1 MTIKHR
7 TATASLERLHRVFT
21 VPETQESTLGKIDL
35 EISQNLEGF
44 LQSHIVAVE
53 KDLDLVELDFAESA
67 IPEQPI
73 FVSEQTEFLLDKL
86 VAHSVHTA
94 APSFVGHM
102 TSALPYFMLP
112 LSKIMIALNQNLVKT
127 ETSKSFTP
135 MERQVTGMLHRLVYN
150 LDDGFYQQYMHDQN
164 YGLGAFCSGGTV
176 ANITALWVARNNA
189 FPATAN
195 FGGINQDGLVG
206 ALLEYGYRG
215 AAILVS
221 ERGHYSLKKTADV
234 LGLGANNIISVATDQ
249 DNRICMAALR
259 QQCQLLADNKIKVI
273 ALVGVAGTTETGSV
287 DPLDQM
293 ADLAQEMQCHFHV
306 DGAWGAPTLFSRQ
319 YGPLLKGIERADS
332 VTIDAHKQ
340 LYVPMGAGLV
350 VFKDPGALQA
360 IEHHAQYI
368 IRKGSKDL
376 GSKTLEGSRQGMA
389 MLVHSGL
396 KILGRTGYELLIDDG
411 INKTRDFGK
420 KISLA
425 DNFELT
431 SDPVLNIL
439 TYRYR
444 PGWLDSVMRDCDN
457 DTLVKLNEVL
467 NSLTKYLQKTQ
478 RGHGKSFV
486 SRTQLTP
493 SRYNNQAII
502 VFRVVLANPLTTMN
516 ILDDILT
523 EQLELANAAQASD
536 YQAQLQASAEPYLVE
551 IN

>member
-7 TATASLERLHRVFT
+7 TASASLERLHRVFT

-44 LQSHIVAVE
+44 LNSHIVAVE
-53 KDLDLVELDFAESA
+53 KDLELVEQDFAHSA

-150 LDDGFYQQYMHDQN
+150 QDDGFYQQYMHDQN
-164 YGLGAFCSGGTV
+164 YALGAFGSGGTI

-195 FGGINQDGLVG
+195 FAGVNRDGLVG

-221 ERGHYSLKKTADV
+221 ERGHYSLKKTADI
-234 LGLGANNIISVATDQ
+234 LGLGANNIISVVTDS
-249 DNRICMAALR
+249 DNRICMTALR
-259 QQCQLLADNKIKVI
+259 QRCQELADNKIKVI
-273 ALVGVAGTTETGSV
+273 ALVGVAGTTETGSI

-293 ADLAQEMQCHFHV
+293 ADLAAEIDCHFHV

-350 VFKDPGALQA
+350 VFKDPGALGA

-396 KILGRTGYELLIDDG
+396 KILGRSGYELLIDEG
-411 INKTRDFGK
+411 INKTRNFAQ
-420 KISLA
+420 LVCAA
-425 DNFELT
+425 DDFELT
-431 SDPVLNIL
+431 SEPVLNIL
-439 TYRYR
+439 TYRYC
-444 PGWLDSVMRDCDN
+444 PVWLQTVLACCDN
-457 DTLVKLNEVL
+457 DTLIALNQVL
-467 NSLTKYLQKTQ
+467 NDLTKYLQKTQ

-493 SRYNNQAII
+493 QRYHQQAII
-502 VFRVVLANPLTTMN
+502 VFRVVLANPLTTMA
-516 ILDDILT
+516 ILEDILA
-523 EQLELANAAQASD
+523 EQLNLAQAPEAQK
-536 YQAQLQASAEPYLVE
+536 YLNQLQSLAAPYLQ
-551 IN
+551 